1 MAQVNNKV
9 GYFPTN
15 YVGLLK
21 KAARFVMDITYPDYS
36 FDNFNDTGASSW
48 TKSVLLGNFRRYMA
62 MFPDDKE
69 IAWMATE
76 GKQGKTPEELI
87 QLYKDGGYY
96 MIAQ

>member
-48 TKSVLLGNFRRYMA
+48 TKKCTVR
-62 MFPDDKE
+62 
-69 IAWMATE
+69 
-76 GKQGKTPEELI
+76 
-87 QLYKDGGYY
+87 
-96 MIAQ
+96 